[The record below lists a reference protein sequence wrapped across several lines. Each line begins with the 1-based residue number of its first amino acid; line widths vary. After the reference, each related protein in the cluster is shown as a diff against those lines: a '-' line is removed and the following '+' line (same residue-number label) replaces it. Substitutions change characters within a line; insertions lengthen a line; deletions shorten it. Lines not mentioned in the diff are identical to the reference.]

1 MSYLS
6 ELTITF
12 RKTLITGW
20 TWTFFGI
27 LKTHII
33 AIHMLLISTFHPSLN
48 VVYCCIMNCHATNF
62 VHIWIPFWMVIFSSF
77 ICEFKMLFTGLGN
90 QSFKMNT
97 LKLVQLV
104 KSRILPN
111 YCPTVQLQYLNI
123 LLPFVRW
130 QGAILFGPQ
139 TLSDGI
145 CVVQQLEDPPGRV
158 SQPCPPHVPQLS
170 AQHTFPLCIP
180 RYMAHLCPK

>member
-1 MSYLS
+1 MFLSLFLHISPILYKLKDVFLNMSYLS

-111 YCPTVQLQYLNI
+111 YI
-123 LLPFVRW
+123 
-130 QGAILFGPQ
+130 
-139 TLSDGI
+139 
-145 CVVQQLEDPPGRV
+145 
-158 SQPCPPHVPQLS
+158 VPQYNYN
-170 AQHTFPLCIP
+170 T
-180 RYMAHLCPK
+180 